1 MIVYLKFLDHSSG
14 SNSWLTKDEFK
25 QECVIEECEVV
36 GFLEFED
43 DKAYYLSTM
52 RSSTDLGS
60 GHNIL
65 KSDVTYIKKYPLKT
79 VLKTFQSKKLLQC
92 INRLVMSIFR

>member
-1 MIVYLKFLDHSSG
+1 VIVYLKFLDHSSG
-14 SNSWLTKDEFK
+14 SNSWLTKEEFK
-25 QECVIEECEVV
+25 QECIIEECEVV

-60 GHNIL
+60 GHTIL
-65 KSDVTYIKKYPLKT
+65 KSCVTYVKKYP
-79 VLKTFQSKKLLQC
+79 KKPSFKAYTDL
-92 INRLVMSIFR
+92 I

>member
-1 MIVYLKFLDHSSG
+1 VIVYLKFLDHSSG

-43 DKAYYLSTM
+43 DKAYYLTTM
-52 RSSTDLGS
+52 RSSNDLGS
-60 GHNIL
+60 GHVIL
-65 KSDVTYIKKYPLKT
+65 KSCVTYIKRYPKKP
-79 VLKTFQSKKLLQC
+79 VLKPIQVSTK
-92 INRLVMSIFR
+92 

>member
-36 GFLEFED
+36 GFLESED
-43 DKAYYLSTM
+43 DIAYYLSTM
-52 RSSTDLGS
+52 SNSTDLGS
-60 GHNIL
+60 GHVIL
-65 KSDVTYIKKYPLKT
+65 KSCVTYIKRYPKKP
-79 VLKTFQSKKLLQC
+79 VLKPIQVSTK
-92 INRLVMSIFR
+92 

>member
-43 DKAYYLSTM
+43 DKAYYLTTM
-52 RSSTDLGS
+52 RSSNDLGS
-60 GHNIL
+60 GHVIL
-65 KSDVTYIKKYPLKT
+65 KSCVTYIKRYPKKP
-79 VLKTFQSKKLLQC
+79 VLKPLENKKLL
-92 INRLVMSIFR
+92 

>member
-43 DKAYYLSTM
+43 NKAYYLTTM

-60 GHNIL
+60 GHVIL
-65 KSDVTYIKKYPLKT
+65 KSCVTYIKRYPKKP
-79 VLKTFQSKKLLQC
+79 VLKPIQVSTK
-92 INRLVMSIFR
+92 

>member
-43 DKAYYLSTM
+43 DKAYYLTTM
-52 RSSTDLGS
+52 RSSNDLGS
-60 GHNIL
+60 GHVIL
-65 KSDVTYIKKYPLKT
+65 KSCVTYIKRYPKKP
-79 VLKTFQSKKLLQC
+79 VLKPIQVSTK
-92 INRLVMSIFR
+92 

>member
-1 MIVYLKFLDHSSG
+1 LIVYLKFLDHSSG

-43 DKAYYLSTM
+43 DKAYYLTTM

-65 KSDVTYIKKYPLKT
+65 KSCVTYIKRYPKKP
-79 VLKTFQSKKLLQC
+79 VLKPLENKKLL
-92 INRLVMSIFR
+92 

>member
-1 MIVYLKFLDHSSG
+1 VIVYLKFLDHSSG

-43 DKAYYLSTM
+43 DKAYYLTTM

-60 GHNIL
+60 GHVIL
-65 KSDVTYIKKYPLKT
+65 KSCVTYIKRYPKKP
-79 VLKTFQSKKLLQC
+79 VLKPIQVSTK
-92 INRLVMSIFR
+92 

>member
-1 MIVYLKFLDHSSG
+1 MIIYLKFLDHSSG
-14 SNSWLTKDEFK
+14 SNTWLSKDEFK
-25 QECVIEECEVV
+25 QECIIEECEVI

-60 GHNIL
+60 GHVIL
-65 KSDVTYIKKYPLKT
+65 KSTVTYAKKYPKKP
-79 VLKTFQSKKLLQC
+79 VLKPIQTSLK
-92 INRLVMSIFR
+92 

>member
-43 DKAYYLSTM
+43 NKAYYLTTM
-52 RSSTDLGS
+52 RSSNDLGS
-60 GHNIL
+60 GHVIL
-65 KSDVTYIKKYPLKT
+65 KSCVTYIKRYPKKP
-79 VLKTFQSKKLLQC
+79 VLKPIQVSTK
-92 INRLVMSIFR
+92 

>member
-1 MIVYLKFLDHSSG
+1 LIIYLKFLDHSSG
-14 SNSWLTKDEFK
+14 SNIWLSKDEFK

-60 GHNIL
+60 GHTIL
-65 KSDVTYIKKYPLKT
+65 KSCVTYIKRYPKKP
-79 VLKTFQSKKLLQC
+79 VLKPIQVSTK
-92 INRLVMSIFR
+92 

>member
-1 MIVYLKFLDHSSG
+1 MIIYLKFLDHSSG

-43 DKAYYLSTM
+43 NKAYYLTTM
-52 RSSTDLGS
+52 RSSNDLGS
-60 GHNIL
+60 GHVIL
-65 KSDVTYIKKYPLKT
+65 KSCVTYIKRYPKKP
-79 VLKTFQSKKLLQC
+79 VLKPIQVSTK
-92 INRLVMSIFR
+92 

>member
-1 MIVYLKFLDHSSG
+1 LIVYLKFLDHSSG
-14 SNSWLTKDEFK
+14 SNIWLSKEEFK
-25 QECVIEECEVV
+25 QECIIEECEVV

-60 GHNIL
+60 GHTIL
-65 KSDVTYIKKYPLKT
+65 KSDVTYVKKYPKKP
-79 VLKTFQSKKLLQC
+79 VLKPIQTLFK
-92 INRLVMSIFR
+92 

>member
-1 MIVYLKFLDHSSG
+1 LIVYLKFLDHSSG
-14 SNSWLTKDEFK
+14 SNIWLSKEEFK
-25 QECVIEECEVV
+25 QECIIEECEVV

-65 KSDVTYIKKYPLKT
+65 KSDVTYMKKYPLKT

>member
-43 DKAYYLSTM
+43 DKAYYLTTM

-60 GHNIL
+60 GHVIL
-65 KSDVTYIKKYPLKT
+65 KSCVTYIKRYPKKP
-79 VLKTFQSKKLLQC
+79 VLKPIQVSTK
-92 INRLVMSIFR
+92 

>member
-1 MIVYLKFLDHSSG
+1 LIVYLKFLDHSSG

-43 DKAYYLSTM
+43 DKAYYLTTM

-60 GHNIL
+60 GHVIL
-65 KSDVTYIKKYPLKT
+65 KSCVTYIKRYPKKP
-79 VLKTFQSKKLLQC
+79 VLKPIQVSTK
-92 INRLVMSIFR
+92 